1 MNIKISVANF
11 GTQEK
16 AKQLIMNCLA
26 FLLVT
31 PVGLEPTTH

>member
-1 MNIKISVANF
+1 MEEQMNKEN
-11 GTQEK
+11 
-16 AKQLIMNCLA
+16 AKRLIANCLA